1 MREIISGIL
10 LVIGSTFMF
19 LAAVGLVRQPDI
31 FLRMSAT
38 SKATT
43 LGVGSILLAAAVYFG
58 EFAITARAVAAIVFI
73 LIVTPVSAHMIAR
86 AAYFTGTPLWAGT
99 LIDELRGH
107 YDPQTHELE
116 SVSFPELDEHL
127 RDVQVRRLR
136 LPAGSGLAGQTLAE
150 IDLRRRYDIT
160 LLAIRRGGEV
170 ISNPGGDML
179 ILPGDELVFMGP
191 PERISQIRTE
201 MRRLRDAENAAAEE
215 LAGEETAADE

>member
-43 LGVGSILLAAAVYFG
+43 LGIGSILLAAAVYFG
-58 EFAITARAVAAIVFI
+58 TFAITARAFAAVVFI
-73 LIVTPVSAHMIAR
+73 LVVTPVAAHMIAR

-116 SVSFPELDEHL
+116 SVSFPELDEQL
-127 RDVQVRRLR
+127 RDVQVRRLT
-136 LPAGSGLAGQTLAE
+136 LPAGSSLAGRTLAE
-150 IDLRRRYDIT
+150 IDLRRKYNIT
-160 LLAIRRGGEV
+160 LLVIRRGAEV

-179 ILPGDELVFMGP
+179 ILSGDELVFMGP
-191 PERISQIRTE
+191 PERINEIRLQ
-201 MRRLRDAENAAAEE
+201 MRRLREAEE
-215 LAGEETAADE
+215 APAEGNDATH